1 MKPTIFLSA
10 GGMNYSVHVD
20 RLDLPG
26 QPLHLRIC
34 SKYAHG
40 RLPDEAQTQLELTLS
55 NAEYRTL
62 LGALMLA
69 PTV

>member
-1 MKPTIFLSA
+1 MKPTVFLSA
-10 GGMNYSVHVD
+10 GGMNYSVHVK

-26 QPLHLRIC
+26 LPLHLRI
-34 SKYAHG
+34 SSQYEHG